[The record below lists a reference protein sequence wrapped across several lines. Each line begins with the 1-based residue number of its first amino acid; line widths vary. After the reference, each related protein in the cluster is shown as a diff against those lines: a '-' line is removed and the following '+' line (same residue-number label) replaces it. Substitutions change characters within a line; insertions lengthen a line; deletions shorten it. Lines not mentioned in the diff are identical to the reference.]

1 MIEMYNK
8 IGERQNNAGRM
19 RVRGSKGSHSRQ
31 GRFSAAS
38 MTRRFL
44 FRLLDKLLLA
54 ILVGVPLLRVRV
66 MVRARVGFRH
76 RVGARV

>member
-1 MIEMYNK
+1 M
-8 IGERQNNAGRM
+8 
-19 RVRGSKGSHSRQ
+19 
-31 GRFSAAS
+31 SAAS
-38 MTRRFL
+38 MTRRCF
-44 FRLLDKLLLA
+44 FRLLDKRLLA

>member
-1 MIEMYNK
+1 MKGKE
-8 IGERQNNAGRM
+8 M
-19 RVRGSKGSHSRQ
+19 RVRGSTGSHSGQ
-31 GRFSAAS
+31 GRLSAAS
-38 MTRRFL
+38 MTRRCF

-54 ILVGVPLLRVRV
+54 ILVGVPLLRVMV